1 MWTKIK
7 ASYVV
12 GFDGAGHRMIR
23 DGVVVYED
31 DRVLYV
37 GKSFKEPVDETIE
50 ARGRL
55 VSPGFVNIHALT
67 SLCITH
73 FRTDG
78 VGKGRRS
85 SSREAMLRGIREPRA
100 FFE

>member
-50 ARGRL
+50 ACGRL
-55 VSPGFVNIHALT
+55 VCSGFVNIHALT
-67 SLCITH
+67 VSALAATIPEGSL
-73 FRTDG
+73 D
-78 VGKGRRS
+78 VVLRRANTS
-85 SSREAMLRGIREPRA
+85 TCYLKSA
-100 FFE
+100 